1 MARILVVDD
10 EPLISAMTEDWLSEL
25 GHVVVGPAHS
35 LAAAL
40 KFAEMD
46 LDAAI
51 VDVVLGKDTSYPLA
65 DALSARGVPFALAT
79 GYGPDGI
86 EPKYRTHS
94 KLGKPFEFA
103 TFRRVI
109 DQLLADRGTPEPRDA
124 RRDAP

>member
-25 GHVVVGPAHS
+25 GHVVVGPAHN

-40 KFAEMD
+40 KLAEMD

-51 VDVVLGKDTSYPLA
+51 VDVALGKDKSYPLA
-65 DALSARGVPFALAT
+65 DALSARGVPFALTT

-86 EPKYRTHS
+86 EPEVPR
-94 KLGKPFEFA
+94 PF
-103 TFRRVI
+103 
-109 DQLLADRGTPEPRDA
+109 DA
-124 RRDAP
+124 RQAVRICDLPPRCRRTAGGRRNA

>member
-25 GHVVVGPAHS
+25 GHVVVGPAYN

-40 KFAEMD
+40 KLAETD

-51 VDVVLGKDTSYPLA
+51 VDVSLGHEKSYPLA

-79 GYGPDGI
+79 GYGPEGI
-86 EPKYRTHS
+86 EPKYRTGS
-94 KLGKPFEFA
+94 TLGKPYEFA

-109 DQLLADRGTPEPRDA
+109 DELLAQSRSTSARDI
-124 RRDAP
+124 AP

>member
-25 GHVVVGPAHS
+25 GHSVVGPAHN

-40 KFAEMD
+40 KLAEMD

-51 VDVVLGKDTSYPLA
+51 VDLALGKDKSYPLA
-65 DALSARGVPFALAT
+65 DALI
-79 GYGPDGI
+79 GPDGI
-86 EPKYRTHS
+86 EPKYRAHS
-94 KLGKPFEFA
+94 TLGKPFEFA

-109 DQLLADRGTPEPRDA
+109 DELLASAGTREARGGPP
-124 RRDAP
+124 

>member
-10 EPLISAMTEDWLSEL
+10 EPLISAMTEEWLSEL

-40 KFAEMD
+40 ELAEMD

-51 VDVVLGKDTSYPLA
+51 VDVALGKDKSYPLA
-65 DALSARGVPFALAT
+65 DALSARGVPFALMS
-79 GYGPDGI
+79 GYGQDGI
-86 EPKYRTHS
+86 EPRYRARST
-94 KLGKPFEFA
+94 LGKPFEYA

-109 DQLLADRGTPEPRDA
+109 DQLLAERRTPGARDP
-124 RRDAP
+124 AP

>member
-25 GHVVVGPAHS
+25 GHSVVGPAHN

-40 KFAEMD
+40 KLAEMD

-51 VDVVLGKDTSYPLA
+51 VDLALGKDKSYPLA
-65 DALSARGVPFALAT
+65 DALIARRIPFALTT

-86 EPKYRTHS
+86 EPKYRAHS
-94 KLGKPFEFA
+94 TLGKPFEFA
-103 TFRRVI
+103 AFRRVI
-109 DQLLADRGTPEPRDA
+109 DELLASGGTREARGGPS
-124 RRDAP
+124 